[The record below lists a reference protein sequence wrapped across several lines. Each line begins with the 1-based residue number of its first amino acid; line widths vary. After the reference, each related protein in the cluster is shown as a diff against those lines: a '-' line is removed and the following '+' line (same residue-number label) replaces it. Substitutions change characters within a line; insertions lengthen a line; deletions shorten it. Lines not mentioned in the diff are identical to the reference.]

1 MDRRDRG
8 KTGAEGAGAREKAGN
23 RLVAAPPALSAHRPF
38 RHNPGMPMRVPRILD
53 PLNRPRWLLRVPL
66 KLAIFGATVA
76 IACFPRVDRLVRH
89 VRHWRDPNALIAPNA
104 PALQPLVEAFRGR
117 LAPDCPPGE
126 VLGHVDAFVT
136 ERIPYEWDWMT
147 WSNADYL
154 PTVEEILE
162 AGREDC
168 DGRALIAASILQA
181 VGYEAKLVTDFAHVW
196 VDTPQGETMSPGPVQ
211 AITADEGGLA
221 VQPSALAQLP
231 RALSYGVHVFYLHR
245 ELIIVAV
252 AWLLLIS
259 PGHGWIRRIIVLIL
273 LVAGLGVIR
282 QAGKD
287 WMSSNLAGQA
297 IGAGL
302 LLSAVVAAMFPRK
315 AATPSNDAP
324 SPSQSS
330 APP

>member
-1 MDRRDRG
+1 MISA
-8 KTGAEGAGAREKAGN
+8 T
-23 RLVAAPPALSAHRPF
+23 ALSKPPQRP
-38 RHNPGMPMRVPRILD
+38 HNPVMPMRALRILD
-53 PLNRPRWLLRVPL
+53 RLNRPRSLLRVPL
-66 KLAIFGATVA
+66 KLAILGATVA
-76 IACFPRVDRLVRH
+76 LACFPRVDRLVKH
-89 VRHWRDPNALIAPNA
+89 VRHWRDPNALIAPES
-104 PALQPLVEAFRGR
+104 PALQPLVEEFRAA
-117 LAPDCPPGE
+117 LPPDCPPGE
-126 VLGHVDAFVT
+126 VLGRVDEFVT
-136 ERIPYEWDWMT
+136 GRIPYAWDWIT

-181 VGYEAKLVTDFAHVW
+181 IGYEAKLVTDFAHVW

-221 VQPSALAQLP
+221 IQPFALAQLP

-245 ELIIVAV
+245 ELIIIAV
-252 AWLLLIS
+252 AWLLLIA
-259 PGHGWIRRIIVLIL
+259 PGHGWIRRIVVLIL

-302 LLSAVVAAMFPRK
+302 LFSAVVAAMFPRK
-315 AATPSNDAP
+315 ITTPSNDAP
-324 SPSQSS
+324 SPPQTS